1 MTRRDEK
8 GLHTVRSMTSDD
20 SLPRIDDLPAGDGFD
35 RRAVE
40 EALSAYQ
47 SRVREL
53 ETAVRVL
60 RSPRTAPAPSSP
72 APMPGYLEDDESWPG
87 LDADV
92 GPAPDWVSTV
102 PPPLPRP
109 LVVPRLVLEGA
120 FLALVAVGAAL
131 ADLGAAGIVLL
142 MGAAWALVAG
152 SEWIA
157 AARRARWRLEQVSL
171 IPVAPATLSE
181 ETDPWAVPPV
191 ELTAMAP
198 PDGSESRTMVA
209 KLPPAAVGDETEV
222 HSVPALPE
230 PAASRDD

>member
-1 MTRRDEK
+1 MTP
-8 GLHTVRSMTSDD
+8 DD

-35 RRAVE
+35 RHAVE
-40 EALSAYQ
+40 EAFSAYQ

-60 RSPRTAPAPSSP
+60 RSPRLAPSPSP
-72 APMPGYLEDDESWPG
+72 LPDYLEEDESWPG
-87 LDADV
+87 LDGDA
-92 GPAPDWVSTV
+92 GPAPEWVSTV

-131 ADLGAAGIVLL
+131 AELGAAGIVFL
-142 MGAAWALVAG
+142 MAAAWALVAG

-171 IPVAPATLSE
+171 IPVAPTTLSE

-209 KLPPAAVGDETEV
+209 KLPPAVGEETEV

-230 PAASRDD
+230 PTAARDD